1 MPKIMGFWTR
11 WRNSQNKRP
20 PMGTLRVPVTQHDHV
35 LGSPDAPVTLVE
47 YGDYE
52 CPFCGTA
59 YPIVNQVLRHFGPKL
74 RYVFRHFPLTKVHP
88 DAERAA
94 ETAEFAGAHKHFW
107 EMHDGL
113 YENQDRLGPPLLFSL
128 AETLGL
134 SEVELRDAL
143 ATEKYAPK
151 VKSDFLGGV
160 RSGVKGIPSFFING
174 RQYEGTFEFSDLVS
188 AIDSHLSA

>member
-1 MPKIMGFWTR
+1 
-11 WRNSQNKRP
+11 
-20 PMGTLRVPVTQHDHV
+20 MGTLRVPVTQHDHI
-35 LGSPDAPVTLVE
+35 LGPANASVTLVE

-52 CPFCGTA
+52 CPYCGA
-59 YPIVNQVLRHFGPKL
+59 AFPNVRRVLQHFGPKL
-74 RYVFRHFPLTKVHP
+74 RYVFRHFPLTQVHP
-88 DAERAA
+88 EAEPAA
-94 ETAEFAGAHKHFW
+94 ETAEFAGAHKRFW

-113 YENQDRLGPPLLFSL
+113 YENQDRLGPQLLFSL

-160 RSGVKGIPSFFING
+160 RSGVNSAPSFFING
-174 RQYEGTFEFSDLVS
+174 RQHEGTFEYEALVS

>member
-1 MPKIMGFWTR
+1 MG
-11 WRNSQNKRP
+11 S
-20 PMGTLRVPVTQHDHV
+20 LRVPVTQHDHV

-59 YPIVNQVLRHFGPKL
+59 HPIVNQVLRHFGPKL

-151 VKSDFLGGV
+151 VKSDLLGGV

-174 RQYEGTFEFSDLVS
+174 RQHEGTFEFSDLVS